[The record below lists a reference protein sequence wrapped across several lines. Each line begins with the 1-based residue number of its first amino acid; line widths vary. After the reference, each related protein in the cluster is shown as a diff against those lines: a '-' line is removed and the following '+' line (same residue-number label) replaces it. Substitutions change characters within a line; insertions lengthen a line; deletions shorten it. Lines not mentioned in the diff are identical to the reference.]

1 MLGTTLSA
9 FGFILFSSIFG
20 MPISGTHAVIGALIG
35 SGLAAVSA
43 SEIGWRKVGMMVL
56 SWFISPLLSS
66 LICFILFALVCSLT
80 LGGNV

>member
-1 MLGTTLSA
+1 
-9 FGFILFSSIFG
+9 
-20 MPISGTHAVIGALIG
+20 
-35 SGLAAVSA
+35 
-43 SEIGWRKVGMMVL
+43 MMVL